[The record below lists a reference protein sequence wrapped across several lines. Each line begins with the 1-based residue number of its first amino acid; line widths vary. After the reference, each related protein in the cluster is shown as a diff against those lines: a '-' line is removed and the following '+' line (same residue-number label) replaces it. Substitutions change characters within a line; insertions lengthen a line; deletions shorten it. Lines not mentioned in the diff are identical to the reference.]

1 MMFSEQ
7 SRFCAEPDRHGASPT
22 TISIAAF
29 DEDCN
34 IGVALASAHQLD
46 LATTSEPTI
55 TQIAEALAGERPPN
69 EILNTIIEQ
78 RRSFAMAELTELLDR
93 AKELQAQAEELQR
106 KAAILMEVLAE
117 IVKSAG

>member
-1 MMFSEQ
+1 
-7 SRFCAEPDRHGASPT
+7 
-22 TISIAAF
+22 
-29 DEDCN
+29 
-34 IGVALASAHQLD
+34 LASAHQLD
-46 LATTSEPTI
+46 PAITNKLKI

-69 EILNTIIEQ
+69 EILNAIIEQ
-78 RRSFAMAELTELLDR
+78 RRSVDMAELAELLDR